1 MFKRILVAI
10 DGSPTSNR
18 GLKVALALAKEQN
31 ASLYV
36 VHVVDDMAIS
46 LGLDGGIYVPAD
58 YVEGLV
64 ERLRGGGRKVLAAA
78 QKVAQK
84 DGQTIKPV
92 LAETLGES
100 VAHAILAEVKKSRA
114 DLIVLGTHG
123 RRGLS
128 RLVMGSDAEAVL
140 RETGVPVLLVRSGP
154 KQRASA
160 TRRS

>member
-18 GLKVALALAKEQN
+18 GLKIALALAKEHN
-31 ASLYV
+31 STLYV
-36 VHVVDDMAIS
+36 VHVVDDMAIA

-64 ERLRGGGRKVLAAA
+64 ERLRSGGRKVLAAA
-78 QKVAQK
+78 QKLAQK
-84 DGQTIKPV
+84 EGQAIKPL
-92 LAETLGES
+92 LAETLGRS
-100 VAHAILAEVKKSRA
+100 VAQAILAEVKKSRA

-128 RLVMGSDAEAVL
+128 RLVMGSDAETVL
-140 RETGVPVLLVRSGP
+140 RETGVPVLLVRSASN
-154 KQRASA
+154 KRASRA
-160 TRRS
+160 R